1 MLIEIL
7 AIAGGLILGVV
18 CGLIPGLHI
27 NLILPFLILAS
38 VPFSS
43 LTIILFVASLTIVY
57 TFVSFIPSI
66 FLGCPDEDT
75 ALAIL
80 PGHELLNKGKGHEA
94 VMLALSGCLAGLFV
108 ILILI
113 PLFIFI
119 LPSIF
124 YYLKFI
130 MFFVLL
136 IASGY
141 LILREKNKLLSLF
154 IFLLAGF
161 LGIASLNLDLKQSLL
176 PLLSGLFGSSSL
188 ITSIIKKQKIP
199 KQSLEFSLEK
209 KELLLPSLASF
220 LVAPLCSLLPSL
232 GAGQAAIIG
241 SDIIEEKSRRKFLIL
256 LGSLNTAISGLAFVA
271 LYSIN
276 KARTG
281 SSAILQQTLDTFSFN
296 QLIIILATIFIL
308 GIFSFFLTKR
318 ISRFYALNINKF
330 NYQKISLTVLIFLS
344 MVVLIFS
351 GFLGFLVF
359 IISTATGLLT
369 ILLNSRRTNLM
380 GSLML
385 PSILLYLPI

>member
-7 AIAGGLILGVV
+7 AILAGLILGIV

-27 NLILPFLILAS
+27 NLILPFLIPGFI
-38 VPFSS
+38 PFSS
-43 LTIILFVASLTIVY
+43 LSIILFLATITIVY

-75 ALAIL
+75 SLAIL
-80 PGHELLNKGKGHEA
+80 PGHELLNQGKGHEA
-94 VMLALSGCLAGLFV
+94 VLLASYGCLGGLLI
-108 ILILI
+108 ILISLPI
-113 PLFIFI
+113 FVFI
-119 LPSIF
+119 LPWLF

-130 MFFVLL
+130 MFFVLVL
-136 IASGY
+136 ASSY
-141 LILREKNKLLSLF
+141 LIFREQHKILGLF

-161 LGIASLNLDLKQSLL
+161 LGLATLNLDLKQSLL

-199 KQSLEFSLEK
+199 KQSLEVNISK
-209 KELLLPSLASF
+209 KELIYPSLASF

-232 GAGQAAIIG
+232 GAGQAAILG

-271 LYSIN
+271 LYSIS

-281 SSAILQQTLDTFSFN
+281 STAILQQSLETFSFN
-296 QLIIILATIFIL
+296 QLLIILATIFIL
-308 GIFSFFLTKR
+308 GIVSFFLTKR
-318 ISRFYALNINKF
+318 ISKFYALNINKF
-330 NYQKISLTVLIFLS
+330 NYQKISLLVLIFLS
-344 MVVLIFS
+344 IIILIFS

-359 IISTATGLLT
+359 VISTATGLVA